1 MQRCIL
7 PPSSHAF
14 NHVVVSGSPSPRRG
28 RAGEESRGVPN
39 GKLRVG
45 SLSEASSQS
54 LHLQLSPEQLR
65 MAAAILESLQS
76 GTAEPAGEAGV
87 PAALAAEGADLPAG
101 AQPLATIER
110 TRARFLVQRVR
121 LSLVGREG
129 APLASLHAGGIE
141 LTAHRDVSGQG
152 AQFRLD
158 ELYVDDRTAAVATA
172 SCLLAA
178 SLLSAAP
185 MPARLALLSAASLC
199 ALRRLSPSPPC

>member
-1 MQRCIL
+1 
-7 PPSSHAF
+7 
-14 NHVVVSGSPSPRRG
+14 
-28 RAGEESRGVPN
+28 
-39 GKLRVG
+39 
-45 SLSEASSQS
+45 
-54 LHLQLSPEQLR
+54 

-141 LTAHRDVSGQG
+141 LTAHRDVAGQG
-152 AQFRLD
+152 AHFRLD

-172 SCLLAA
+172 PCLLAA

-185 MPARLALLSAASLC
+185 MPARLALLSAAFSLC
-199 ALRRLSPSPPC
+199 CPPTLSLSLLSPAFSPHGSPLPQSHVSSGSSPLAAGGVEPIASLCRGRSGGVLASAAAVPALGGGGGR

>member
-1 MQRCIL
+1 
-7 PPSSHAF
+7 
-14 NHVVVSGSPSPRRG
+14 
-28 RAGEESRGVPN
+28 
-39 GKLRVG
+39 
-45 SLSEASSQS
+45 
-54 LHLQLSPEQLR
+54 

-199 ALRRLSPSPPC
+199 ALRRLSPSPSCPLPSLHTARPCPNPMPPHLLRILSARGWWSRTHREPLQGAVRRSPR

>member
-1 MQRCIL
+1 
-7 PPSSHAF
+7 
-14 NHVVVSGSPSPRRG
+14 
-28 RAGEESRGVPN
+28 
-39 GKLRVG
+39 
-45 SLSEASSQS
+45 
-54 LHLQLSPEQLR
+54 

-172 SCLLAA
+172 PCLLAA

-199 ALRRLSPSPPC
+199 ALPPVPCLLSTRLAPAPIPSLLRILSARGWWSRTHREPLQGAVRRSPR

>member
-1 MQRCIL
+1 
-7 PPSSHAF
+7 
-14 NHVVVSGSPSPRRG
+14 
-28 RAGEESRGVPN
+28 
-39 GKLRVG
+39 
-45 SLSEASSQS
+45 
-54 LHLQLSPEQLR
+54 

-141 LTAHRDVSGQG
+141 LTAHRDVAGQG
-152 AQFRLD
+152 AHFRLD

-172 SCLLAA
+172 PCLLAA

-199 ALRRLSPSPPC
+199 ALRRLSLLLSPCLLSTRLAPAPIPCLLRILSARGWWSRTHREPLQRAVRRSPR